1 MRRKRNVKL
10 EFWVTP
16 DEKAQIEQKMSE
28 LGTENLSA
36 YLRKMAIDGRIL
48 KLDLP
53 ELRELLSLMR
63 RYSGNLNQIAKR
75 VNSTHRVYAAD
86 LDDIQTSQA
95 KLWQSVHDL
104 VLSLAKLKY
113 SPPAL
118 YGVGGLL
125 LYLVFFFEILNEI
138 SGLAVHYGTE
148 LAQRLRRNRPV
159 MPYALERLRVYAL
172 IGKPVI
178 RNILCLHQPAHR
190 LKRKR
195 HFITSAAIIWGLRKS
210 IIVVIITMTEVIL

>member
-16 DEKAQIEQKMSE
+16 DEKEQIEQKMAE

-63 RYSGNLNQIAKR
+63 RYSGNLNQIAMR

-86 LDDIQTSQA
+86 LEDIQSAQA
-95 KLWQSVHDL
+95 KLWRTVRDM
-104 VLSLAKLKY
+104 VLSLAKLK
-113 SPPAL
+113 
-118 YGVGGLL
+118 
-125 LYLVFFFEILNEI
+125 
-138 SGLAVHYGTE
+138 
-148 LAQRLRRNRPV
+148 
-159 MPYALERLRVYAL
+159 
-172 IGKPVI
+172 
-178 RNILCLHQPAHR
+178 
-190 LKRKR
+190 
-195 HFITSAAIIWGLRKS
+195 
-210 IIVVIITMTEVIL
+210 